1 MNSFRYWGMGL
12 MVIQLIPKRLTIYIH
27 IAHGGDHGKGKLR
40 FELLLC
46 MKDGDSFTEVYG
58 LADVKCK
65 KDHSIILDNT
75 VMPHLIPG
83 VNKIE
88 LGNIVFT

>member
-1 MNSFRYWGMGL
+1 M
-12 MVIQLIPKRLTIYIH
+12 
-27 IAHGGDHGKGKLR
+27 KGR
-40 FELLLC
+40 
-46 MKDGDSFTEVYG
+46 DSFKGVYG

-65 KDHSIILDNT
+65 KDHSIILDNN

-88 LGNIVFT
+88 LGNIVFTRNNSIYGYICLEFESND